1 MNALAEREERI
12 GRLAALPG
20 QIRTLVSS
28 LTAAQLT
35 SRPLPRE
42 WSVAQN
48 VHHLVDS
55 HMNSYIRCKLILTEE
70 NPPLKPYDQD
80 AWAALPDASAAA
92 VGVSV
97 DLLHGL
103 HERWVQFWQ
112 SLPETAW
119 QRQGFHP
126 ENGAMTLDQILAAYA
141 AHGEGHINQIQRTL
155 AADSKSRECETT

>member
-1 MNALAEREERI
+1 MNTSAEREERI
-12 GRLAALPG
+12 GRIAALPR
-20 QIRTLVSS
+20 QIRVLVSS

-35 SRPLPRE
+35 SRPLPGE

-70 NPPLKPYDQD
+70 DPPLKPYDQD
-80 AWAALPDASAAA
+80 AWAALPDASAAG

-103 HERWVQFWQ
+103 HERWVQFWR

-119 QRQGFHP
+119 QRQGLHP

-141 AHGEGHINQIQRTL
+141 AHGEGHIDQIQRTL
-155 AADSKSRECETT
+155 AADSR